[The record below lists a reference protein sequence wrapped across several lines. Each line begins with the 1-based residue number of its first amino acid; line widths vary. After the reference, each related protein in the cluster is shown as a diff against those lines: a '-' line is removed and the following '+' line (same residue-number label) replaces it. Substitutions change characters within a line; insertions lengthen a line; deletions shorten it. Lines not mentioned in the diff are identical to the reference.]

1 MWRLVATGEGA
12 WPFRPGPSGF
22 ILHGVMMPLAHLA
35 EALADRYRV
44 ERELGAGGMATVY
57 LAHDVRH
64 GRQVALKVL
73 RPELALA
80 LGPERFLAEIRL
92 TAQLQHPHLV
102 PLFDSGVAQG
112 YFFYVM
118 PYVQGETLR
127 DRLARERQLPLD
139 ETLRISRQVADA
151 LQYAHDLGVV
161 HRDVKPAN
169 ILLAGG
175 HALIADFGVARAVR
189 AAASDRLTESG
200 MAVGT
205 PSYMSP
211 EQAMAEAD
219 IGARSDQYSLACV
232 IYEMLAGEPPFTGP
246 TAQVI
251 LVRRLTAPVPSLRA
265 IREGVPDAVDRALE
279 RALARTPA
287 DRFPSVKAFAEALV
301 TTVSPE
307 ARPRSIAVLPFVN
320 LSTTPENE
328 YFADGITEDV
338 IAQLAKVR
346 TLDVISRTSVMRFKG
361 HQQGIRDIAA
371 QLQVATILEGSV
383 RRAGDRVRIV
393 AQLIDAKTDQHLWS
407 DTYDRDLTD
416 IFAIQMEVALNIAAA
431 LRAELSPDE
440 TARIGREPTS
450 DLRAYQLYLQ
460 GRHSLITFSESGLRR
475 AITHFEAAVDRD
487 PRYAMACV
495 GVALALTELGEL
507 GAMPPEQAYPRAR
520 AAITR
525 ALALD
530 PELGDAHTTAAYLKY
545 VDEFDWEGAE
555 AEFKRA
561 LELNPG
567 SADAYDLYGRL
578 CSALG
583 RHDESIVLLERA
595 QQLDPLVHRVDVA
608 TAYLRA
614 GRYEAARA
622 AAERAVA
629 VDDADPRGHFTLGWA
644 LIGMGNV
651 DAGLAAMEH
660 AVALSPGDTLWLGQ
674 MGQAYAQTGRR
685 EQALRVLHDLE
696 ALSRTR
702 YVAPYHL
709 AYVYTGLGQQDR
721 AMDHLEQA
729 YERRSGAVYGIG
741 GSFLFAPL
749 RSNPRF
755 TALLRKMHL
764 A

>member
-1 MWRLVATGEGA
+1 MKQLA
-12 WPFRPGPSGF
+12 PF
-22 ILHGVMMPLAHLA
+22 A
-35 EALADRYRV
+35 EALADRYRI
-44 ERELGAGGMATVY
+44 EREIGAGGMATVY

-64 GRQVALKVL
+64 GRKVALKVL

-80 LGPERFLAEIRL
+80 LGPERFLAEVRL
-92 TAQLQHPHLV
+92 TARLQHPHLV
-102 PLFDSGVAQG
+102 PLFDSGVAEG

-118 PYVQGETLR
+118 PFVEGETLH

-139 ETLRISRQVADA
+139 ETLRISREVGGA

-169 ILLAGG
+169 ILLTGG

-189 AAASDRLTESG
+189 AATSDRLTESG
-200 MAVGT
+200 MVVGT

-251 LVRRLTAPVPSLRA
+251 LVRRLTAPVPSLRV
-265 IREGVPDAVDRALE
+265 IREGVPEAVERALE
-279 RALARTPA
+279 RALARAPA
-287 DRFPSVKAFAEALV
+287 DRFPGVKELVDALV
-301 TTVSPE
+301 APVQP
-307 ARPRSIAVLPFVN
+307 APRLRSIAVLPFVN
-320 LSTTPENE
+320 LSAAPENE

-361 HQQGIRDIAA
+361 HTQGIRDVAA

-393 AQLIDAKTDQHLWS
+393 AQLIDATTDQHLWAE
-407 DTYDRDLTD
+407 TYDRDLTD
-416 IFAIQMEVALNIAAA
+416 IFAIQLDVALNIAAA

-440 TARIGREPTS
+440 TARIGREPTN

-460 GRHSLITFSESGLRR
+460 GRRSFSTFSESGLRR
-475 AITHFEAAVDRD
+475 AITNFEAAVARD
-487 PRYAMACV
+487 PQYAMACV
-495 GVALALTELGEL
+495 GVAMALTELGES
-507 GAMPPEQAYPRAR
+507 GAIVPEQAYPRAR
-520 AAITR
+520 AAVAR

-530 PELGDAHTTAAYLKY
+530 PELGDAHTTAGYLKY
-545 VDEFDWEGAE
+545 VYEFDWDGAE
-555 AEFKRA
+555 KEFKRA

-567 SADAYDLYGRL
+567 SADAYDFYGRL
-578 CSALG
+578 CGAIG
-583 RHDESIVLLERA
+583 RHDEAIALLERA

-614 GRYEAARA
+614 GRYDAALDA
-622 AAERAVA
+622 AHRAVLI
-629 VDDADPRGHFTLGWA
+629 DAGDPRGHFTLGWA
-644 LIGMGNV
+644 LIGTGSV
-651 DAGLAAMEH
+651 DAGLAEMER
-660 AVALSPGDTLWLGQ
+660 AVALAPGDTLWLGQ
-674 MGQAYAQTGRR
+674 IGQAYAQAGKRD
-685 EQALRVLHDLE
+685 QALRVLHDLE

-709 AYVYTGLGQQDR
+709 AYVYTGLGEQDR

-749 RSNPRF
+749 RANPRF

>member
-1 MWRLVATGEGA
+1 
-12 WPFRPGPSGF
+12 
-22 ILHGVMMPLAHLA
+22 
-35 EALADRYRV
+35 
-44 ERELGAGGMATVY
+44 
-57 LAHDVRH
+57 
-64 GRQVALKVL
+64 
-73 RPELALA
+73 
-80 LGPERFLAEIRL
+80 
-92 TAQLQHPHLV
+92 
-102 PLFDSGVAQG
+102 
-112 YFFYVM
+112 
-118 PYVQGETLR
+118 
-127 DRLARERQLPLD
+127 
-139 ETLRISRQVADA
+139 
-151 LQYAHDLGVV
+151 
-161 HRDVKPAN
+161 
-169 ILLAGG
+169 
-175 HALIADFGVARAVR
+175 
-189 AAASDRLTESG
+189 
-200 MAVGT
+200 
-205 PSYMSP
+205 
-211 EQAMAEAD
+211 
-219 IGARSDQYSLACV
+219 
-232 IYEMLAGEPPFTGP
+232 
-246 TAQVI
+246 
-251 LVRRLTAPVPSLRA
+251 
-265 IREGVPDAVDRALE
+265 
-279 RALARTPA
+279 
-287 DRFPSVKAFAEALV
+287 
-301 TTVSPE
+301 
-307 ARPRSIAVLPFVN
+307 
-320 LSTTPENE
+320 
-328 YFADGITEDV
+328 
-338 IAQLAKVR
+338 
-346 TLDVISRTSVMRFKG
+346 
-361 HQQGIRDIAA
+361 
-371 QLQVATILEGSV
+371 
-383 RRAGDRVRIV
+383 
-393 AQLIDAKTDQHLWS
+393 
-407 DTYDRDLTD
+407 
-416 IFAIQMEVALNIAAA
+416 
-431 LRAELSPDE
+431 
-440 TARIGREPTS
+440 
-450 DLRAYQLYLQ
+450 
-460 GRHSLITFSESGLRR
+460 
-475 AITHFEAAVDRD
+475 
-487 PRYAMACV
+487 
-495 GVALALTELGEL
+495 
-507 GAMPPEQAYPRAR
+507 MPPEQAYPRAR